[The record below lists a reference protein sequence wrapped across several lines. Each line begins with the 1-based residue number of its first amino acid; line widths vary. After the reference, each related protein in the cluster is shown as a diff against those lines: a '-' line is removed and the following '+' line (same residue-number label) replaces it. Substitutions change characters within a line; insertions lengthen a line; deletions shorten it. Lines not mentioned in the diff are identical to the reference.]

1 MKIKQTAVIVL
12 FTLTALFST
21 TSRIYAQDTPKEK
34 AVKAYYKGFETKDWN
49 LIEGQLA
56 DGFTFTSPAPDND
69 HISVTRFKNECF
81 PTSKYFKSVKF
92 VKMFESGDQLALL
105 VEMTTTDNKIVR
117 NVDIYQFDSA
127 GKIKDIQCFFG
138 PGIGYP
144 GNKN

>member
-1 MKIKQTAVIVL
+1 MKINQNAAIVL
-12 FTLTALFST
+12 LMFASIFGTTARGYS
-21 TSRIYAQDTPKEK
+21 QDTQKEK
-34 AVKAYYKGFETKDWN
+34 AVKTYYSGFEKKDWSA
-49 LIEGQLA
+49 IESQLA

-69 HISVTRFKNECF
+69 HISLTRFKNECF
-81 PTSKYFKSVKF
+81 PTSKFTKSVKF
-92 VKMFESGDQLALL
+92 VKMFESGDQLAMV
-105 VEMTTTDNKIVR
+105 VEITTTDNKIIR